1 MRGARRPGRVD
12 ACLGENHIDI
22 GGTAWDHFGRAV
34 GGAEIADNVELKLS
48 DRLAV
53 ERTVLAADRS
63 MLAGVRTSLNFIAF
77 GFAIY
82 QVLRYLQE
90 QSSVAFMRP
99 QTPRNFGMFMLLAGT
114 APLVVMMFQYRR
126 TLKRIG
132 TNSNVLGNP
141 YFLMALA
148 AALLGTVLLATFTV
162 SFLLR

>member
-1 MRGARRPGRVD
+1 MSQK
-12 ACLGENHIDI
+12 ENSA
-22 GGTAWDHFGRAV
+22 GVAEVGNTA
-34 GGAEIADNVELKLS
+34 ELKLT

-90 QSSVAFMRP
+90 HSSVTFMRP

-114 APLVVMMFQYRR
+114 APLFVMMIQYHR

-132 TNSNVLGNP
+132 TKLNVVSNP
-141 YFLMALA
+141 YFQMAFA
-148 AALLGTVLLATFTV
+148 AALLGTVLLATFTLNI
-162 SFLLR
+162 LLR

>member
-1 MRGARRPGRVD
+1 V
-12 ACLGENHIDI
+12 
-22 GGTAWDHFGRAV
+22 V
-34 GGAEIADNVELKLS
+34 GGAEIADNVELKLA

-63 MLAGVRTSLNFIAF
+63 MLAGVRTSLNFIGF

-90 QSSVAFMRP
+90 NSSVTFMRP

-114 APLVVMMFQYRR
+114 APLLVMMIQYYR

-132 TNSNVLGNP
+132 TKLNVVTNP
-141 YFLMALA
+141 YFQMAFA
-148 AALLGTVLLATFTV
+148 AALLGTVLLTTFTV
-162 SFLLR
+162 NILRR

>member
-1 MRGARRPGRVD
+1 MSQK
-12 ACLGENHIDI
+12 ENS
-22 GGTAWDHFGRAV
+22 AV
-34 GGAEIADNVELKLS
+34 GGAEIGDNVELKLS

-63 MLAGVRTSLNFIAF
+63 MLAGVRTSLNFIGF

-90 QSSVAFMRP
+90 NSSVTFMRP

-114 APLVVMMFQYRR
+114 APLFVMMIQYYR

-132 TNSNVLGNP
+132 TKLNVVSNP
-141 YFLMALA
+141 YFQMAFA
-148 AALLGTVLLATFTV
+148 AALLGTVLLTTFTV
-162 SFLLR
+162 NILRR

>member
-1 MRGARRPGRVD
+1 M
-12 ACLGENHIDI
+12 
-22 GGTAWDHFGRAV
+22 
-34 GGAEIADNVELKLS
+34 AEIVDNSELKLA

-63 MLAGVRTSLNFIAF
+63 MLAGVRTALNFIGF

-90 QSSVAFMRP
+90 NSPVTFMRP
-99 QTPRNFGMFMLLAGT
+99 QTPRNFGMFMFLAGT
-114 APLVVMMFQYRR
+114 APLIVMMIQYYR

-132 TNSNVLGNP
+132 TKLNVLSNP
-141 YFLMALA
+141 YFQMAFA

-162 SFLLR
+162 KILLR

>member
-1 MRGARRPGRVD
+1 VQK
-12 ACLGENHIDI
+12 I
-22 GGTAWDHFGRAV
+22 G
-34 GGAEIADNVELKLS
+34 DNEELKLS

-63 MLAGVRTSLNFIAF
+63 MLAAVRTSLNFIGF

-82 QVLRYLQE
+82 QVLRYLQA
-90 QSSVAFMRP
+90 QSLVVFMRP

-114 APLVVMMFQYRR
+114 APLFVMMIEYYR

-132 TNSNVLGNP
+132 VKKNIAGNP
-141 YFLMALA
+141 CFQMAFA

-162 SFLLR
+162 NILLR